1 MILKPKPAALLW
13 ALTFALSALT
23 VSTLSPLFWI
33 STAAFAAVNLHM
45 ARHHKYY
52 DRALD
57 DDSDRFTDDCEEEE
71 GGTR

>member
-33 STAAFAAVNLHM
+33 STAVFAAVNLHM

-57 DDSDRFTDDCEEEE
+57 DDSDRFAE
-71 GGTR
+71 G